1 MAKPPGTFLP
11 NPLDKFQSYSV
22 HYVMVAC
29 RTTVAAEAFAA
40 SNDEIENMPSSSLQ
54 AISKTKSLGDPVN
67 VPGHPN
73 AKDVYLVLDTRRFS
87 QFTVENLKYD
97 VLINGLQTGASTSN
111 LATQLEMTILDSV
124 GISFANFMQWLLN
137 DQMKTNFDGIIF
149 MLRIIFV
156 GHNED
161 GTSETVQ
168 SETIPM
174 ILARMDINLDYAK
187 GAYNLEFYPNMNFKV
202 SKLDRYMTISTAT
215 TCKTSGTGN
224 TLGTAIQSFEDS
236 LNHEANIYYSK
247 IQKILGLMDENGVM
261 KGKARGRPV
270 KYMITLP
277 VGENDD
283 QNWNLYPMKG
293 PSIGSAEELKFPK
306 VGAASAEQKD
316 EKTGN
321 VINTFVAAD
330 AGRLI
335 TDVIDK
341 MLSQVPRISKLG
353 NFQSTDVN
361 DEKAEVIFYKQVVG
375 ISSDDDQIIVHI
387 DIVEFKVTNVFAARA
402 EKAKAQ
408 SANNSDPHYYEVKD
422 EESNLIRRVPRDFFE
437 YDFIFTGK
445 NKDILNFDIKMQDFQ
460 MLLAGNLKIGDSET
474 RQVSNK
480 NGDIVP
486 VDFAKIDELISMRE
500 YDPLPIPFDSA
511 KALKNFSDYGDIGQT
526 KEAAKTDRENAQKYT
541 SNLSKFYAS
550 CATSAVITIKGNPDI
565 MHKFNIGKSP
575 PHGGIIKSTPEPYK
589 DASKKR
595 TPNAT
600 TNFQGAKKAYRE
612 ALEQN
617 ILKSNPTFNPTV
629 SKTSKTSKGS
639 FTVKAQALSEKSY
652 AVCPVYVRINV
663 KGPNVDFKTN
673 TLLSDDMTQSDVLTD
688 NFYTVMKVT
697 NNISGHNFTQE
708 LELYVHNIFGTTKNK
723 PENKK

>member
-1 MAKPPGTFLP
+1 MAKPPGTFLK

-29 RTTVAAEAFAA
+29 RTTVAAEAFAV

-54 AISKTKSLGDPVN
+54 AISKTKSLGDPVI
-67 VPGHPN
+67 VPGNTN

-97 VLINGLQTGASTSN
+97 VFINGLQTGASTSN

-247 IQKILGLMDENGVM
+247 IQHILGLTDKNGLLVEGA
-261 KGKARGRPV
+261 KKRGRPV

-277 VGENDD
+277 IGDGTEG
-283 QNWNLYPMKG
+283 NWNLYPMTG

-306 VGAASAEQKD
+306 LGAASAEQKD
-316 EKTGN
+316 EKTGK
-321 VINTFVAAD
+321 VTNTFVTAD

-341 MLSQVPRISKLG
+341 ILSQVPKIKDLG
-353 NFQSTDVN
+353 NFQSKDVN
-361 DEKAEVIFYKQVVG
+361 NEKAEVIFYKQVVG
-375 ISSDDDQIIVHI
+375 ISSDDDQIFVHI

-402 EKAKAQ
+402 TDIKAQ
-408 SANNSDPHYYEVKD
+408 SANNSDPLYYEVKD

-511 KALKNFSDYGDIGQT
+511 KALKNFSDYGDIGKT
-526 KEAAKTDRENAQKYT
+526 KEVAKTDRENAQKYT

-600 TNFQGAKKAYRE
+600 DNFQGAKVAYRE

-617 ILKSNPTFNPTV
+617 ILKSNPTF
-629 SKTSKTSKGS
+629 SRTSKGS

>member
-1 MAKPPGTFLP
+1 MAKPPGTFLK

-54 AISKTKSLGDPVN
+54 AISKTKSLGDPVI
-67 VPGHPN
+67 VPGNTN

-97 VLINGLQTGASTSN
+97 VFINGLQTGASTSN

-156 GHNED
+156 GHNVD

-202 SKLDRYMTISTAT
+202 SKLERYMTISTAT
-215 TCKTSGTGN
+215 TCKTSGIGN
-224 TLGTAIQSFEDS
+224 TLGTAIESFEKS

-247 IQKILGLMDENGVM
+247 IQHILGLTDKNGLLVEGA
-261 KGKARGRPV
+261 KKRGRPV

-277 VGENDD
+277 IGDGTEG
-283 QNWNLYPMKG
+283 NWNLYPMTG

-306 VGAASAEQKD
+306 LGAASAEQKD
-316 EKTGN
+316 EKTGK
-321 VINTFVAAD
+321 VTNTFVTAD

-341 MLSQVPRISKLG
+341 ILSQVPKIKDLG
-353 NFQSTDVN
+353 NFQSKDVN
-361 DEKAEVIFYKQVVG
+361 NEKAEVIFYKQVVG
-375 ISSDDDQIIVHI
+375 ISSDDDQIFVHI

-402 EKAKAQ
+402 TDIKAQ
-408 SANNSDPHYYEVKD
+408 SANNSDPLYYEVKD

-511 KALKNFSDYGDIGQT
+511 KALKNFSDYGDIGKT
-526 KEAAKTDRENAQKYT
+526 KEVAKTDRENAQKYT

-600 TNFQGAKKAYRE
+600 DNFQGAKVAYRE

-617 ILKSNPTFNPTV
+617 ILKSNPTF
-629 SKTSKTSKGS
+629 SRTSKGS